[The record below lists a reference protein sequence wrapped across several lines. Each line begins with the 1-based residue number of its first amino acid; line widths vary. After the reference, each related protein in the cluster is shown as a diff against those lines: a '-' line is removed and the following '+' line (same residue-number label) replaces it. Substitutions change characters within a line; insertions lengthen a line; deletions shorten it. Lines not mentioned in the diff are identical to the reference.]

1 MNVKTRMFAWLLT
14 VAMLLTAL
22 PVSGAVVV
30 DYSNGYGRGILAQME
45 NAEALL
51 YAYDTL
57 EAALDGTPA
66 SISIA
71 HSVHQITWDEL
82 RTVYDLLLSDHPEVF
97 WHGNTYSG
105 SQRDGIATALK
116 PTYIMTGAA
125 LDTAKAALEA
135 EVVRLTA
142 DLEGKTDYEKSLLLH
157 DRLAAESV
165 YTLEGYH
172 QTAYGALVQG
182 TAVCAGYSRAYQLLM
197 QRAGIPAWYVLG
209 TSMSPWGQEVSHA
222 WNLVLLDGEW
232 YYTDVTWDD
241 QTKYTFYAYLNM
253 NSEKMD
259 ENHTPTK
266 YVEYLPV
273 ATHTCHNYF
282 VINDLYM
289 EQFSVDAVADVM
301 RNNNP
306 ARIYVTGDKA
316 AFIENYCAF
325 LLDICDALNAPP
337 GTVSYG
343 YSSVGREVIL
353 QLSVDHTCDYV
364 RQTVAATCT
373 TDGYTVETCSYDF
386 CHNERNRTVIP
397 AIGAHA
403 YDTDCDPDCNVCGA
417 VRDAAHVYD
426 NDCDPDCNVCGQV
439 REGAG
444 HVYLYPCSTSCYA
457 CGAVRPGDVQHLHE
471 ETVITPATCGNQG
484 LSRFACAYCG
494 IGFTMIT
501 PITGSHV
508 YDNDCDN
515 ECNVCQTVRW
525 VAGHVYDND
534 CDADCNVCGAYRTV
548 SDHVYDDVCD
558 PDCNECGAVRMA
570 PHAYDNDEDTDCNVC
585 GAERLSHL
593 PGDSN
598 GDGSVNTLDLAQL
611 MRYLNGWDVEIDLDA
626 VDVNDD
632 GKVNNRDYC
641 LMQRY
646 LNGWKVTLV

>member
-1 MNVKTRMFAWLLT
+1 MNVKMRMFAWLLT
-14 VAMLLTAL
+14 LAMLLTAL

-97 WHGNTYSG
+97 WHGNSYSG

-116 PTYIMTGAA
+116 PTYSMTGAA

-197 QRAGIPAWYVLG
+197 QRAGIPAWYVYG

-316 AFIENYCAF
+316 AFIENYCTF
-325 LLDICDALNAPP
+325 LMDICDALNAPP
-337 GTVSYG
+337 GTISYG
-343 YSSVGREVIL
+343 YSSVSREVIL

-426 NDCDPDCNVCGQV
+426 NDCDPDCNVCG
-439 REGAG
+439 
-444 HVYLYPCSTSCYA
+444 
-457 CGAVRPGDVQHLHE
+457 
-471 ETVITPATCGNQG
+471 
-484 LSRFACAYCG
+484 
-494 IGFTMIT
+494 
-501 PITGSHV
+501 
-508 YDNDCDN
+508 
-515 ECNVCQTVRW
+515 
-525 VAGHVYDND
+525 
-534 CDADCNVCGAYRTV
+534 AYRTA

-558 PDCNECGAVRMA
+558 PDCNECGAVRIA

-598 GDGSVNTLDLAQL
+598 GDGSVNTLDLARL

-632 GKVNNRDYC
+632 GKVNNRDYV

>member
-97 WHGNTYSG
+97 WHGNSYSG

-165 YTLEGYH
+165 YTLEGHH

-197 QRAGIPAWYVLG
+197 QRAGIPAWYVYG

-325 LLDICDALNAPP
+325 LMDICDALNAPP
-337 GTVSYG
+337 GTISYG

-426 NDCDPDCNVCGQV
+426 NDCD
-439 REGAG
+439 
-444 HVYLYPCSTSCYA
+444 
-457 CGAVRPGDVQHLHE
+457 
-471 ETVITPATCGNQG
+471 
-484 LSRFACAYCG
+484 
-494 IGFTMIT
+494 
-501 PITGSHV
+501 
-508 YDNDCDN
+508 
-515 ECNVCQTVRW
+515 
-525 VAGHVYDND
+525 
-534 CDADCNVCGAYRTV
+534 ADCNVCGAYRTA

-598 GDGSVNTLDLAQL
+598 GDGSVNTLDLARL

-632 GKVNNRDYC
+632 GKVNNRDYV